1 LSKLN
6 CQHPRKLTDGAIKD
20 PCLQQINIFKLT
32 ASGSQTQ
39 PKPQSVSTA
48 QVTLGSQACRE
59 DSIRLEATTVIK
71 VKNIAT
77 TTKRMGKECEL
88 GDQE

>member
-6 CQHPRKLTDGAIKD
+6 CHHPRKLTAGAIKD
-20 PCLQQINIFKLT
+20 SCLQQIKIFKLT

-39 PKPQSVSTA
+39 PKPQSTSTA
-48 QVTLGSQACRE
+48 QVTLGSQDCRE

-77 TTKRMGKECEL
+77 TTKRMGKEFEL
-88 GDQE
+88 E